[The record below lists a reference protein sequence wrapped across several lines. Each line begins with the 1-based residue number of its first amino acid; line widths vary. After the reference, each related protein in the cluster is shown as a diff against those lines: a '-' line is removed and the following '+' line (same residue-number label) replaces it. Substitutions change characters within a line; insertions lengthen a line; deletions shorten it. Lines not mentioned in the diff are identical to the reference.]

1 MIRYPV
7 IDVDCIERCIK
18 RLKLE
23 KAGGIDGLVT
33 EHVIHCHPSIIV
45 HLKFLFTMMMTH
57 SFVPDDFGSGV
68 IIPIIK
74 DRNGD
79 TSSIENYKPITLITK

>member
-1 MIRYPV
+1 
-7 IDVDCIERCIK
+7 
-18 RLKLE
+18 
-23 KAGGIDGLVT
+23 
-33 EHVIHCHPSIIV
+33 
-45 HLKFLFTMMMTH
+45 MTH